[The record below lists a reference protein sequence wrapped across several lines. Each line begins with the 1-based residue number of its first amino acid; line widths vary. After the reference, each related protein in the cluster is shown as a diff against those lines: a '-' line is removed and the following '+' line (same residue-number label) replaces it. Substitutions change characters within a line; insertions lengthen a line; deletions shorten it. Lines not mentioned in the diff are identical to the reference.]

1 MMMTQQEISMLIIK
15 TSHLVQNS
23 EIGIIS
29 VGNRD
34 DDEEETSNLTDW

>member
-15 TSHLVQNS
+15 TSHLVQS
-23 EIGIIS
+23 SGIEIIS
-29 VGNRD
+29 VGSRD